1 MTWLR
6 TAAASPRV
14 RLANPDENQKE
25 IARILS
31 GLADREIDLALFPE
45 LSLTGASLGD
55 RYREEALLDQAKK
68 ALFALAGQT
77 KKLEILYFVGLPVK
91 VEEKIYSAMAGIYKG
106 RVEVLL
112 ARTSFPAGSS
122 IHGSRIFQPL
132 KDPTLLSEDLVFLP
146 SHAPFTWAGVKMA
159 LLFESD
165 LQKGFWADRAQE
177 EGVDL
182 ILLPAAAPWVL
193 GQAARRETALKAL
206 SARGFGLAYASAGLG
221 ESTGDQVYCGETY
234 LMESGKTLIKSSLVG
249 LNPGP
254 TRTEAGGEG
263 SDFFPESGLSL
274 CSGNL
279 LASHEER
286 IGGRPEAGDWIFTDL
301 NLEIIRKNRERA
313 LAQKGWERSEEE
325 MALQTRHKES
335 PIGSFSLELAEG
347 SPAPVHPK
355 TVRKISPTP
364 FIPDREEDL
373 QDILTLQALGLC
385 KRIQATGSEDLWIG
399 LSGGLDSTLALL
411 VCVRAVEI
419 LGLDRK
425 KIHAVT
431 LPSFGTSDKTHDNAW
446 KLGKALGVDFREIPL
461 KKAMEVHFEDIG
473 LKKGDHSVAFENAQA
488 RERTQI
494 LFDLS
499 NLYGGL
505 VVGTGDLSEIALGWA
520 TYNGDHISSYG
531 VNQSIPKTLVRALV
545 WSEARRIPEMKNLL
559 TEIIET
565 PVSPELLPPQKG
577 EISQETE
584 KIIGPYEYHDFFL
597 YYFITYGFGPEKL
610 LEYARAAFPERD
622 PEEILRTME
631 IFFKRFFASQFKRS
645 CSPDGPSIGL
655 VSLSP
660 RGGWVMP
667 SDTEGSLYQAQI
679 QKIKEDLS

>member
-31 GLADREIDLALFPE
+31 ELTGREVDLALFPE

-68 ALFALAGQT
+68 ALFALAAQT
-77 KKLEILYFVGLPVK
+77 KKLEILYFVGLPIK

-122 IHGSRIFQPL
+122 IHGSRTFQPL

-146 SHAPFTWAGVKMA
+146 SSASFTWAGVKMA
-159 LLFESD
+159 LFFESD
-165 LQKGFWADRAQE
+165 LQSGYRADWAQE

-182 ILLPAAAPWVL
+182 ILLPAAAPWAL
-193 GQAARRETALKAL
+193 GQAARRETALRAL

-234 LMESGKTLIKSSLVG
+234 LMESGKTLKKSSLVG
-249 LNPGP
+249 LDS
-254 TRTEAGGEG
+254 EKVAGTGEEEL
-263 SDFFPESGLSL
+263 DFFPESGLSL

-279 LASHEER
+279 LASHEEK
-286 IGGRPEAGDWIFTDL
+286 IGGQPEPLDLIFTDL

-313 LAQKGWERSEEE
+313 LAQRGWERSEEE
-325 MALQTRHKES
+325 IALQARHKES

-347 SPAPVHPK
+347 SPAPVHPN

-446 KLGKALGVDFREIPL
+446 KLGKGLGVDFREIPL
-461 KKAMEVHFEDIG
+461 HRAMEVHFEDIG
-473 LKKGDHSVAFENAQA
+473 LKEGDHSVAFENAQA

-545 WSEARRIPEMKNLL
+545 WSEARRLPEIKTLL

-622 PEEILRTME
+622 PQEILRTME
-631 IFFKRFFASQFKRS
+631 IFFKRFFSSQFKRS